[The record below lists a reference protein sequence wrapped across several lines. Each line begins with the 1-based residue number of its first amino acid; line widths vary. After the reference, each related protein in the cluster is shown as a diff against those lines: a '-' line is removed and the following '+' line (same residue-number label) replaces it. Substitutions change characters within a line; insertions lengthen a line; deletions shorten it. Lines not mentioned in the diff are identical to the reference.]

1 MGNRLRSDKSWAL
14 IAGRTWSSGLL
25 CFDEQILVGVP
36 AHKRC
41 TGILGG
47 SYVADRVDPLI
58 EKTLGD
64 HQAPADP
71 ADGLEH
77 VAPPIWM
84 VKLDPVPPGKK
95 PNRYG
100 DPPPGCTS
108 SSPPWGVPAP
118 VPKAKHIGDTFVA
131 LQSGWPGT
139 ATGVTVRNV

>member
-1 MGNRLRSDKSWAL
+1 MGNRLRSAKSWAL

-64 HQAPADP
+64 HQAPADS
-71 ADGLEH
+71 ADRQ
-77 VAPPIWM
+77 VAFARQ
-84 VKLDPVPPGKK
+84 PVQ
-95 PNRYG
+95 R
-100 DPPPGCTS
+100 
-108 SSPPWGVPAP
+108 
-118 VPKAKHIGDTFVA
+118 
-131 LQSGWPGT
+131 L
-139 ATGVTVRNV
+139 